1 MKKILLIFFLFFA
14 LVLKSQVA
22 NDSVRS
28 YNCNHDG
35 AIFLEIVNLPQTIT
49 WYFEDELLGWIEA
62 DTMNDVYFNVS
73 LDTLITQRCGSFKVN
88 VGTTTKFYWISCQ
101 LGIIPN
107 HQNVKCFGD
116 STGMLKRVAHSG
128 TPPYN
133 YEWFK
138 DGIAFSSG
146 PLDTLHESLTN
157 GTYKVI
163 VSDSDSCQDSI
174 TAVINSPDPIHIDT
188 SIINNINCRGVN
200 SGSIIYSVSG
210 GKRYTASESY
220 NYYLIRN
227 NDTIACSNID
237 SISDNFSS
245 IPSLNEITFDSLYS
259 GDYILSIIDSFECVL
274 NDTFSLTE
282 PAPYQS
288 YGSTTYPLICESDS
302 GFLQV
307 DSVLGG
313 GNIQFGFFFD
323 SIIGVNTD
331 SIYVPFGW
339 YQIYI
344 EDLDFDCIDTVPIR
358 CHAQY
363 EINVFETIS
372 SVNCFGENSG
382 FVIID
387 SIIGGN
393 EPYDIQWGSVDNT
406 NLFAG
411 TYDVD
416 IVDSIG
422 CVHSEQFVVDQPS
435 QILSNEILY
444 PPSCFG
450 ISDGSIVIFPSGG
463 VTPLS
468 YYWLNGTGTS
478 DSLYGLSFGVYS
490 LVVNDGNLCLDT
502 IKINL
507 QDPPRLELNFLSVDS
522 ILSCYG
528 ETTLLD
534 LVISGGIAPYSIIWN
549 DGSSNQQR
557 VVGAGNYSVEVIDDN
572 GCSEILSIE
581 ITEPD
586 QLQIL
591 LEYTNMTCDSGG
603 TANVTSSGGTS
614 PISFF
619 WSTGD
624 TLQNIDSL
632 WRTVYWIIAIDSCG
646 LSDSVGFELIP
657 YELETEII
665 YDEITHVAEVNIV
678 STSSAGPFNYIWTNI
693 FGDTISFDAITQN
706 LCEGVY
712 FATTTDVI
720 NGCFSLD
727 TIVVEFL
734 LPFGIINLE
743 TTTILEDIE
752 LWGFAPYLYLW
763 DNGDTTQHSSICP
776 GSHWVE
782 VTDSIGCMIREDFTI
797 DNIVISLD
805 PADAIIL
812 CDLENIDI
820 DLEASVVGGTM
831 PFSYLWWNG
840 SSDNPINLG
849 MSPGNYSIT
858 VTDTNGCFVDTNF
871 QIATITSDC
880 VPNVFSPNGDG
891 INDSWSLEDTFLYAE
906 SEVRIYGRFG
916 KLIFQS
922 VGYHTAWDGTNEN
935 GNDLPDGVYFYHLEI
950 GNGFDPIQGTVTI
963 IR

>member
-1 MKKILLIFFLFFA
+1 MKKIFFIILLLTA
-14 LVLKSQVA
+14 YSSKSQILS
-22 NDSVRS
+22 DSVRPS
-28 YNCNHDG
+28 NCHHDG
-35 AIFLEIVNLPQTIT
+35 AIFLDIINGAQVDNWFFDDDI
-49 WYFEDELLGWIEA
+49 LGWILA
-62 DTMNDVYFNVS
+62 DTMGDVQS
-73 LDTLITQRCGSFKVN
+73 PSPDSLITQQCGSYKVVVAGDTSFFF
-88 VGTTTKFYWISCQ
+88 VGCP
-101 LGIIPN
+101 LGIRPF

-116 STGMLKRVAHSG
+116 STGILKRVAHSG

-146 PLDTLHESLTN
+146 SLDTLHESLTT
-157 GTYKVI
+157 GAYKVI
-163 VSDSDSCQDSI
+163 VTDSDSCQDSI
-174 TAVINSPDPIHIDT
+174 IANIFSPLPIQIDT

-200 SGSIIYSVSG
+200 SGSITYSVSG
-210 GKRYTASESY
+210 GKKYTASESY

-227 NDTIACSNID
+227 NDTIAWSNID

-245 IPSLNEITFDSLYS
+245 IPSLDQITFDSLYS
-259 GDYILSIIDSFECVL
+259 GDYTLSIVDSFECVL
-274 NDTFSLTE
+274 NDTFFLTE

-313 GNIQFGFFFD
+313 GNIQFGFSFD

-344 EDLDFDCIDTVPIR
+344 EDLDFGCIDTVPIR

-363 EINVFETIS
+363 EISVFETIS
-372 SVNCFGENSG
+372 SVICFGANSG
-382 FVIID
+382 SVVID
-387 SIIGGN
+387 SITGGN

-422 CVHSEQFVVDQPS
+422 CVHSEQFVVNQPT

-444 PPSCFG
+444 PPSCFNF
-450 ISDGSIVIFPSGG
+450 SDGSIAIYPSGG
-463 VTPLS
+463 VSSLS
-468 YYWLNGTGTS
+468 YFWLPPATGNS

-490 LVVNDGNLCLDT
+490 LVVNDGNSCLDT
-502 IKINL
+502 IEINL
-507 QDPPRLELNFLSVDS
+507 QAPPRLELNFLSVDS

-534 LVISGGIAPYSIIWN
+534 LVNSGGIAPYSIIWN
-549 DGSSNQQR
+549 DGYSNHQR

-572 GCSEILSIE
+572 GCSEIISIE

-603 TANVTSSGGTS
+603 TASVTSSGGTS

-632 WRTVYWIIAIDSCG
+632 WGTVYWIIAVDSCG
-646 LSDSVGFELIP
+646 NSDSVGFELTP
-657 YELETEII
+657 YELEIEII

-678 STSSAGPFNYIWTNI
+678 STSSAGPFNYVWTNI

-712 FATTTDVI
+712 FATTTDII

-727 TIVVEFL
+727 TIVVDFL

-820 DLEASVVGGTM
+820 DLEASAVGGTM

-922 VGYHTAWDGTNEN
+922 VGYHTPWDGTNEN
-935 GNDLPDGVYFYHLEI
+935 GQDLPDGVYFYHLEI

>member
-1 MKKILLIFFLFFA
+1 MKKIFFIILLFTA
-14 LVLKSQVA
+14 YSSKSQILS
-22 NDSVRS
+22 DSVIPF
-28 YNCNHDG
+28 NCHHDG
-35 AIFLEIVNLPQTIT
+35 AIFLDIINGIQVDNWFFDDDSMGLI
-49 WYFEDELLGWIEA
+49 LA
-62 DTMNDVYFNVS
+62 DTMGDIQFLS
-73 LDTLITQRCGSFKVN
+73 SDSLITQQCGSYKVVVAGDTSSFF
-88 VGTTTKFYWISCQ
+88 VGCP
-101 LGIIPN
+101 LGIIPD

-116 STGMLKRVAHSG
+116 STGMLKRVGHSG
-128 TPPYN
+128 TSPYN

-146 PLDTLHESLTN
+146 ALDTLHEFLTI

-163 VSDSDSCQDSI
+163 VTDTESCQDSVTAFI
-174 TAVINSPDPIHIDT
+174 TSADPIQIDS

-200 SGSIIYSVSG
+200 SGSITYSVSG
-210 GKRYTASESY
+210 GKRYTASEFY

-227 NDTIACSNID
+227 NDTIAWSNID

-245 IPSLNEITFDSLYS
+245 ISSPYQITFDSLYS
-259 GDYILSIIDSFECVL
+259 GDYILTIIDSFECIL

-313 GNIQFGFFFD
+313 GNIQFGFSFD

-331 SIYVPFGW
+331 SIFVPFGW
-339 YQIYI
+339 YHFYI
-344 EDLDFDCIDTVPIR
+344 QDLDFSCIDTVPIR
-358 CHAQY
+358 CYAQN
-363 EINVFETIS
+363 EISVFETIS

-382 FVIID
+382 VVMID
-387 SIIGGN
+387 SITGGN
-393 EPYDIQWGSVDNT
+393 EPYDIQWGSVDNN

-411 TYDVD
+411 VYNVDV
-416 IVDSIG
+416 VDSIG
-422 CVHSEQFVVDQPS
+422 CVHTEQFIVNQPNE
-435 QILSNEILY
+435 ILSNEVLY

-450 ISDGSIVIFPSGG
+450 VLDGSIVISPSGG

-478 DSLYGLSFGVYS
+478 DSLYGLLSAVYS
-490 LVVNDGNLCLDT
+490 LVVNDGNSCLDT

-507 QDPPRLELNFLSVDS
+507 QAPPRLELNFLSFDS

-534 LVISGGIAPYSIIWN
+534 LVISGGIPPYSIIWN
-549 DGSSNQQR
+549 DGYSNQQR
-557 VVGAGNYSVEVIDDN
+557 VVTAGNYTVEVIDAN
-572 GCSEILSIE
+572 GCSEIIAIE
-581 ITEPD
+581 VTEPD

-603 TANVTSSGGTS
+603 TASVTSSGGVG

-624 TLQNIDSL
+624 TLQNLDYL
-632 WRTVYWIIAIDSCG
+632 WGTIYWVIAVDSCG
-646 LSDSVGFELIP
+646 NSDSVGFELTP
-657 YELETEII
+657 YELKTEII
-665 YDEITHVAEVNIV
+665 YDEVTHMAEVNII
-678 STSSAGPFNYIWTNI
+678 STSSAGPFIYVWTNI
-693 FGDTISFDAITQN
+693 FGDTISFEAITQN

-712 FATTTDVI
+712 FATTIDI
-720 NGCFSLD
+720 QNGCFSLD

-734 LPFGIINLE
+734 LPFGIVNLE

-763 DNGDTTQHSSICP
+763 DNGDTTQHSNICP

-782 VTDSIGCMIREDFTI
+782 VTDAIGCMIREDFTI

-805 PADAIIL
+805 PAAAIIL
-812 CDLENIDI
+812 CDLENINI
-820 DLEASVVGGTM
+820 DLEASAVGGTM

-891 INDSWSLEDTFLYAE
+891 INDNWSLEDTFLYAE

-922 VGYHTAWDGTNEN
+922 VGYHTAWDGKNEN
-935 GNDLPDGVYFYHLEI
+935 GKDLPDGVYFYHLEI
-950 GNGFDPIQGTVTI
+950 GNGFEPIQGTVTI

>member
-1 MKKILLIFFLFFA
+1 MKKIFFIILLFTA
-14 LVLKSQVA
+14 YSSKSQILS
-22 NDSVRS
+22 DSVRPF
-28 YNCNHDG
+28 NCHHDG
-35 AIFLEIVNLPQTIT
+35 AIFLDIINGIQVDN
-49 WYFEDELLGWIEA
+49 WFFNDDSLGLILA
-62 DTMNDVYFNVS
+62 DTMGDIQFLS
-73 LDTLITQRCGSFKVN
+73 SDSLITQQCGSYKVVIAGDTSFFF
-88 VGTTTKFYWISCQ
+88 VGCP
-101 LGIIPN
+101 LGIIPD

-116 STGMLKRVAHSG
+116 STGMLKRVGHSG
-128 TPPYN
+128 MPPYN

-146 PLDTLHESLTN
+146 PFDTLHESLTN

-163 VSDSDSCQDSI
+163 VTDSESCQDSI
-174 TAVINSPDPIHIDT
+174 TAFITSADPIQIDS

-200 SGSIIYSVSG
+200 SGSITYSVSG
-210 GKRYTASESY
+210 GKRYTASEFY

-227 NDTIACSNID
+227 NDTIAWSNID

-245 IPSLNEITFDSLYS
+245 IASPYQINFDSLYS
-259 GDYILSIIDSFECVL
+259 GDYILTIIDSFECIL

-313 GNIQFGFFFD
+313 GNIQFGFSFD

-331 SIYVPFGW
+331 SIFVPFGW
-339 YQIYI
+339 YHFYI
-344 EDLDFDCIDTVPIR
+344 QDLDFGCIDTVPLR
-358 CHAQY
+358 CYAQN
-363 EINVFETIS
+363 EISVFETIS

-382 FVIID
+382 IVIID
-387 SIIGGN
+387 SITGGN
-393 EPYDIQWGSVDNT
+393 EPYDIQWGSVDNN

-411 TYDVD
+411 IYNVD

-422 CVHSEQFVVDQPS
+422 CVHSEQFIVNQPNE
-435 QILSNEILY
+435 ILSNEVLY

-450 ISDGSIVIFPSGG
+450 MSDGIIVISPSGG
-463 VTPLS
+463 VTPFS

-478 DSLYGLSFGVYS
+478 DSLYGLLSGVYS
-490 LVVNDGNLCLDT
+490 LVVYDGNSCLDT

-507 QDPPRLELNFLSVDS
+507 QVPPKLELNFLSFDS
-522 ILSCYG
+522 ILSCFG

-534 LVISGGIAPYSIIWN
+534 LVISGGIPPYSIIWN
-549 DGSSNQQR
+549 DGYSNQQR

-572 GCSEILSIE
+572 GCSEIIAIE
-581 ITEPD
+581 VTEPD

-603 TANVTSSGGTS
+603 TASVTSYGGVG

-624 TLQNIDSL
+624 TLQNLDNL
-632 WRTVYWIIAIDSCG
+632 WGTIYWIIAVDSCG
-646 LSDSVGFELIP
+646 NSDSVGFELTP

-665 YDEITHVAEVNIV
+665 YDEITHMAEVNIV
-678 STSSAGPFNYIWTNI
+678 STSSAGPFIYVWTNI

-712 FATTTDVI
+712 FATTTDI
-720 NGCFSLD
+720 QNGCFSLD
-727 TIVVEFL
+727 TIDVEFL

-743 TTTILEDIE
+743 TTTVREDIE

-763 DNGDTTQHSSICP
+763 DNGDTTQHSNICP
-776 GSHWVE
+776 GFHWVE
-782 VTDSIGCMIREDFTI
+782 VTDAIGCMIREDFTI

-805 PADAIIL
+805 PAAAIIL

-820 DLEASVVGGTM
+820 DLEASAVGGTM

-840 SSDNPINLG
+840 SSDNPINLV

-891 INDSWSLEDTFLYAE
+891 INDYWSLEDTFLYAE

-916 KLIFQS
+916 KLIFKS

-935 GNDLPDGVYFYHLEI
+935 GKDLPDGVYFYHLEI